1 MAYLGNGIYDLLD
14 VVRASKNPQI
24 NYEGLYQDAPSN
36 IATSN
41 LFQAMQPGY
50 EYRNSNFINN
60 LIDKSGFDLSGN
72 VPIDFNRQ
80 VDFKNYFNNEPLRS
94 NYESLARFQNFNPR
108 VGNITPLV
116 KNTDPLNVNEGIMPQ
131 NFEFLSSAYEDEN
144 EDDQQVAQ
152 IQGPEK
158 RGLEA
163 LLLPYL
169 PFGEKSLLGYLG
181 DKILPKESPEIKGM
195 KSFYRNEYGLD
206 PVGRVASGIMKGY
219 NPVSGGL
226 LNMITG
232 GKYGKPTQF
241 GLAGAM
247 QKRIEDI
254 LGRRAA
260 QTDASRAQVEEL
272 RNLQL
277 KEMQDRSDRGESL
290 SSIGKS
296 TFSGKGKAFE
306 AKPSGAY
313 SKGFAGGR

>member
-116 KNTDPLNVNEGIMPQ
+116 KNTDPLNVNEGIRPQ

-163 LLLPYL
+163 LLQYL

>member
-14 VVRASKNPQI
+14 VIKASKDPSI
-24 NYEGLYQDAPSN
+24 AYEGLYQDPRRYDTTYYGGDLKTYPYGMTDASG
-36 IATSN
+36 A
-41 LFQAMQPGY
+41 QALISSAFPQ
-50 EYRNSNFINN
+50 EY
-60 LIDKSGFDLSGN
+60 GVG
-72 VPIDFNRQ
+72 
-80 VDFKNYFNNEPLRS
+80 
-94 NYESLARFQNFNPR
+94 SLFNPR
-108 VGNITPLV
+108 VGRPEQSLDYNYQP
-116 KNTDPLNVNEGIMPQ
+116 DFSFRPQ
-131 NFEFLSSAYEDEN
+131 GLSQQFKFLPEAYNQSEDVE
-144 EDDQQVAQ
+144 QVAQ

-158 RGLEA
+158 RGFGA
-163 LLLPYL
+163 LLESALPYL

-260 QTDASRAQVEEL
+260 QTDASRAKVEEL

>member
-1 MAYLGNGIYDLLD
+1 MALSDYLTPEQLEIMLNETYGDQQTQDFIRPNPLQFQYPFTPSGIMNTGMYDEFPPGFIFRPQGLD
-14 VVRASKNPQI
+14 TSKFTGVDLESGYLDRAGSYNQDVYAEKPKSFRDSKNL
-24 NYEGLYQDAPSN
+24 E
-36 IATSN
+36 
-41 LFQAMQPGY
+41 
-50 EYRNSNFINN
+50 EY
-60 LIDKSGFDLSGN
+60 
-72 VPIDFNRQ
+72 
-80 VDFKNYFNNEPLRS
+80 
-94 NYESLARFQNFNPR
+94 FQNR
-108 VGNITPLV
+108 SPLQ
-116 KNTDPLNVNEGIMPQ
+116 GI
-131 NFEFLSSAYEDEN
+131 
-144 EDDQQVAQ
+144 
-152 IQGPEK
+152 EK
-158 RGLEA
+158 
-163 LLLPYL
+163 LLQYL

-226 LNMITG
+226 LNLITG

-260 QTDASRAQVEEL
+260 QTDASRAKVEEL